1 MATYEELR
9 KQLEE
14 AQLSKLSEQEK
25 DSNVSQ
31 LESIVA
37 GIGSGLIQIPKGA
50 VSLAATLYDLGAG
63 TNTAVKFEKMFDDAT
78 NWDEKAEATA
88 LGKLTQTLV
97 NLGIPSSYG
106 FKIASNLTKEAILAK
121 KAGNYFKLANPELV
135 KTAQTAAEL
144 NTKGK
149 LATFAAGAIGAGA
162 ADAAFVGD
170 VEKMGTIGDLL
181 GGPTELKRG
190 EGEEDYDPSREL
202 INRLKFGTESALM
215 SGVISGVGSGIK
227 QIAQRGQDLRKSNGK
242 IDNLLFNIY
251 KNLNPT
257 GGKTKEFFDIE
268 RQQIGKRAAD
278 VNLAQE
284 VSRSLDQDID
294 KIFPPIKTV
303 FNKQT
308 AKQRTDTLEKIN
320 QLLKSGKP
328 EIDDTGKVVF
338 GALDEDL
345 KNEVSTILK
354 KSGADGETVD
364 NITNGLNLIRAGWS
378 DMFSSI
384 GNKIDPKDISQFK
397 SLFGEKFKSYLGS
410 TYDIFQNKSIIPML
424 NWKPAEEAIIKTKNM
439 FKQVATQNGR
449 SLTDEEANFYVD
461 RLVKSARLP
470 KGFKL
475 DKPSDPVFQL
485 PDFFAGKTVLDD
497 AISTKGYS
505 SLSSL
510 PKENREVIQELLGKS
525 ENPIQTI
532 LSGTARLSLITRR
545 NQFFQDLLEKS
556 NELKQLG
563 KGMFYDTEEEALKN
577 LGPNFKKINVDPNK
591 SLEAGITNPLNGK
604 YAINEIADALEQTAA
619 STRSEGMI
627 GKIYENLILYPKAT
641 SQIAKTILSPVT
653 HVRNFVSSG
662 AFATANGIIPDIESM
677 RKAYKSLQVGLPGAR
692 QNNDF
697 YRELLELGV
706 VNSNTKLGDLSRL
719 LKDVGFGDTVSSDKV
734 LQMMM
739 KPFSKLKRVGED
751 FYTAEDDFWKITSY
765 LGEKNRLEK
774 AYIKAGITKSANE
787 LKQEAADIVKNNIPN
802 YDYVGEFIKGLR
814 KLPVGNFM
822 AFPAEILRTSTNIVK
837 RSLDEIFTQVKNDR
851 GELVAPLRGI
861 GMQRLIGMTTTAAVV
876 PYATGEAFKA
886 IYNVADEELEA
897 MKRYVPKW
905 SKNSVLLPIRDKETG
920 QLKYVDFS
928 HANGYDTIYR
938 PFLTVINAINAGKND
953 KNGIMDDFVKGTIEA
968 TKELGSPFIDE
979 SIWTSALA
987 DLYYRNGTT
996 KEGNKIWNPEDS
1008 AGNKIKAGIGH
1019 LVESQ
1024 APFSYE
1030 QLKRL
1035 DLAIEP
1041 VDIIQKGKYDK
1052 YGRTYEL
1059 GDELA
1064 GLTGFRPV
1072 KLDVERGLDFKIAEF
1087 QKGVRE
1093 SRQLFTSQ
1101 TLKGGPV
1108 TPEEV
1113 VDAYINA
1120 NRALFQVKRNLN
1132 QDVKAAQILGASNDI
1147 IYKAGERVSKK
1158 EFNAINSN
1166 VFTPLNISKDIYKV
1180 FQENADKLGQPNP
1193 LEQAY
1198 SVISTIQDTLARTSL
1213 NKPEI
1218 PEIQN
1223 PFKNLP
1229 KPNLNQIQGLPALP
1243 DSTKIQGYG
1252 QTTLNSAVTGKQVD
1266 PTTGLTRTE
1275 TALLSPTEQI
1285 IRQDQR
1291 KKGTV

>member
-1 MATYEELR
+1 MATFEELQ
-9 KQLEE
+9 KQLEQ
-14 AQLSKLSEQEK
+14 AQLAKLSEQEK
-25 DSNVSQ
+25 DSKVSQ

-88 LGKLTQTLV
+88 LGKLTQTLI
-97 NLGIPSSYG
+97 NLGIPGTYG
-106 FKIASNLTKEAILAK
+106 FKLASNLTKEAILAK
-121 KAGNYFKLANPELV
+121 KAGNYFKINNPELV
-135 KTAQTAAEL
+135 KTAQKAAEL

-149 LATFAAGAIGAGA
+149 LATFAAGAVGAGIS
-162 ADAAFVGD
+162 DAAFVGD
-170 VEKMGTIGDLL
+170 VEKMGTLGDLL
-181 GGPTELKRG
+181 GGPTELNRG

-227 QIAQRGQDLRKSNGK
+227 RIAERGQDLRKSNSK
-242 IDNLLFNIY
+242 IDNLLFSIY

-257 GGKTKEFFDIE
+257 GGKTKEFFDLE

-284 VSRSLDQDID
+284 VSRTLDQDID

-308 AKQRTDTLEKIN
+308 AKQREETLSKIHD
-320 QLLKSGKP
+320 LLLSGKP
-328 EIDDTGKVVF
+328 EIDETGKIIF
-338 GALDEDL
+338 GSLDENI
-345 KNEVSTILK
+345 KNEVINILK
-354 KSGADGETVD
+354 KSGADDETVS
-364 NITNGLNLIRAGWS
+364 NIANGLNLIRAGWS
-378 DMFSSI
+378 DMFNSI
-384 GNKIDPKDISQFK
+384 GGKIDPKSISQFK
-397 SLFGEKFKSYLGS
+397 ELFGEKFKNYLGS

-424 NWKPAEEAIIKTKNM
+424 NWKPAEEAITKAKNM
-439 FKQVATQNGR
+439 FKQVALQNGKE
-449 SLTDEEANFYVD
+449 LTDEEANYFVD
-461 RLVKSARLP
+461 RLVKTARLP

-475 DKPSDPVFQL
+475 DKPSDPVFQI
-485 PDFFAGKTVLDD
+485 PEFFAGKTVLDD
-497 AISTKGYS
+497 AVSTKGFT

-510 PKENREVIQELLGKS
+510 PKENKEVIEELLGKS
-525 ENPIQTI
+525 KNPIQTI

-545 NQFFQDLLEKS
+545 NQFFQDLIEKS
-556 NELKQLG
+556 NELKQIG

-577 LGPNFKKINVDPNK
+577 LGPNFKKINIDPNK

-604 YAINEIADALEQTAA
+604 YAITEIADALEKTAA
-619 STRSEGMI
+619 STRSESMI

-653 HVRNFVSSG
+653 HVRNFISSG

-677 RKAYKSLQVGLPGAR
+677 RQAYKSLQVGLPGAR
-692 QNNDF
+692 QANDF

-706 VNSNTKLGDLSRL
+706 VNNNTKLGDLRNL
-719 LKDVGFGDTVSSDKV
+719 LKDVGFGDTVNSDKV

-739 KPFSKLKRVGED
+739 KPFSKLKKVSED
-751 FYTAEDDFWKITSY
+751 LYTAEDDFWKITSY
-765 LGEKNRLEK
+765 LSEKNRLQK
-774 AYIKAGITKSANE
+774 AYLKAGVTKSANE

-802 YDYVGEFIKGLR
+802 YDYVGEFIQGLR

-837 RSLDEIFTQVKNDR
+837 RSLDEIFTQVKNDK
-851 GELVAPLRGI
+851 GELVTPLRGI
-861 GMQRLIGMTTTAAVV
+861 GMQRLFGMTTTAAVV
-876 PYATGEAFKA
+876 PYATAEAFKA
-886 IYNVADEELEA
+886 LYNVADEEIEA
-897 MKRYVPKW
+897 MRRYVPQW

-920 QLKYVDFS
+920 QLKYIDFS
-928 HANGYDTIYR
+928 HANAYDTIYR
-938 PFLTVINAINAGKND
+938 PFLTVINAINEGRND
-953 KNGIMDDFVKGTIEA
+953 KNGIMDDFLKGTIEA
-968 TKELGSPFIDE
+968 TKELGSPFISE
-979 SIWTSALA
+979 AIWTSALA
-987 DLYYRNGTT
+987 DLFVRGGVT
-996 KEGNKIWNPEDS
+996 KEGTKVWNEEDT

-1019 LVESQ
+1019 LVEAQ

-1030 QLKRL
+1030 QFKRL

-1041 VDIIQKGKYDK
+1041 VDVLQKGKFDK

-1064 GLTGFRPV
+1064 GFTGFRPV

-1093 SRQLFTSQ
+1093 SRQLFTSK

-1132 QDVKAAQILGASNDI
+1132 QDLKAAETLGTSSDI
-1147 IYKAGERVSKK
+1147 ISKAAERVSKK
-1158 EFNAINSN
+1158 EFNAINSD

-1180 FQENADKLGQPNP
+1180 FQENADKLGLPNP
-1193 LEQAY
+1193 LEEAF
-1198 SVISTIQDTLARTSL
+1198 SVISDIQNSLTNTSL
-1213 NKPEI
+1213 KKPEI
-1218 PEIQN
+1218 PEIKN

-1229 KPNLNQIQGLPALP
+1229 KPNLDQIQGLPELP
-1243 DSTKIQGYG
+1243 NANQIQGYG
-1252 QTTLNSAVTGKQVD
+1252 QVSLNPGVTGQQVN
-1266 PTTGLTRTE
+1266 PATGLTRNE
-1275 TALLSPTEQI
+1275 TALLSPADQL
-1285 IRQDQR
+1285 IRQKQR
-1291 KKGTV
+1291 QQIVG

>member
-1 MATYEELR
+1 MATYEELQ

-14 AQLSKLSEQEK
+14 AQSAKLLEQEK
-25 DSNVSQ
+25 NSNVSQ

-78 NWDEKAEATA
+78 TWDEKAEATA

-97 NLGIPSSYG
+97 NLGIPGSYG
-106 FKIASNLTKEAILAK
+106 FKLASNLTKEAILAK
-121 KAGNYFKLANPELV
+121 KAGNYFKITNPALLN
-135 KTAQTAAEL
+135 TAEKAAEL

-149 LATFAAGAIGAGA
+149 LATFAAGAIGAGVS
-162 ADAAFVGD
+162 DAAFVGD

-181 GGPTELKRG
+181 GGPTELNRG
-190 EGEEDYDPSREL
+190 ENETDYDPAREL

-215 SGVISGVGSGIK
+215 SGVISGVGSSIK

-257 GGKTKEFFDIE
+257 GGKTKEFFDLE

-284 VSRSLDQDID
+284 ISRTLDQDID

-303 FNKQT
+303 FDKQL
-308 AKQRTDTLEKIN
+308 ANQRSQTLEKIN

-328 EIDDTGKVVF
+328 EIDETGKVVF
-338 GALDEDL
+338 GSLDQNL
-345 KNEVSTILK
+345 KNEVTDILRKAGANNETI
-354 KSGADGETVD
+354 D
-364 NITNGLNLIRAGWS
+364 NITNGLNLIRAGWG

-384 GNKIDPKDISQFK
+384 GGKIDPKNINLYK
-397 SLFGEKFKSYLGS
+397 ELFGEKFKDYLGA
-410 TYDIFQNKSIIPML
+410 TYDVFQNKSIIPLL
-424 NWKPAEEAIIKTKNM
+424 NWKPAEEAVNKTKNM
-439 FKQVATQNGR
+439 FKQVASQNGR
-449 SLTDEEANFYVD
+449 TLTDEEANFYVD

-475 DKPSDPVFQL
+475 DKPSDPIFQL

-497 AISTKGYS
+497 AISSKGYT

-510 PKENREVIQELLGKS
+510 PKENKEVIQQLLGKS

-556 NELKQLG
+556 NELKQVG

-577 LGPNFKKINVDPNK
+577 LGPNFKKINIDPNK
-591 SLEAGITNPLNGK
+591 TLEAGVTNPLNGK

-619 STRSEGMI
+619 QTRSDSMI

-662 AFATANGIIPDIESM
+662 AFATANGIIPDIEAM
-677 RKAYKSLQVGLPGAR
+677 RKAYKSLQTGLPGTR

-739 KPFSKLKRVGED
+739 KPFSKLKKVGED
-751 FYTAEDDFWKITSY
+751 LYTAEDDFWKITSY
-765 LGEKNRLEK
+765 LSEKSRLEK
-774 AYIKAGITKSANE
+774 AYLKAGITKSANE

-802 YDYVGEFIKGLR
+802 YDYVGDFIKGLR
-814 KLPVGNFM
+814 KLPIGNFM

-837 RSLDEIFTQVKNDR
+837 RSLDEIFTTVKNDK

-861 GMQRLIGMTTTAAVV
+861 GMQRLLGMTTTAAVV

-886 IYNVADEELEA
+886 LYNVADEELEA
-897 MKRYVPKW
+897 MRRYVPKW
-905 SKNSVLLPIRDKETG
+905 SKNSVLLPIRDKETN
-920 QLKYVDFS
+920 QLKYIDFS
-928 HANGYDTIYR
+928 HANAYDTIYR
-938 PFLTVINAINAGKND
+938 PFLTVINAINEGKND

-979 SIWTSALA
+979 AIWTSALA
-987 DLYYRNGTT
+987 DLYYRNGVT
-996 KEGNKIWNPEDS
+996 KEGTKIWNPEDT

-1052 YGRTYEL
+1052 YGRSYEL

-1132 QDVKAAQILGASNDI
+1132 QDVKAAQVLGTSSDI
-1147 IYKAGERVSKK
+1147 INKAGERVSKK
-1158 EFNAINSN
+1158 EFNAINSD

-1198 SVISTIQDTLARTSL
+1198 SVISDIQNTLMRTPLS
-1213 NKPEI
+1213 KPEI
-1218 PEIQN
+1218 PEIKN

-1252 QTTLNSAVTGKQVD
+1252 QTTLNSAVTGKQID

-1285 IRQDQR
+1285 IRQEQR
-1291 KKGTV
+1291 QKGTV

>member
-303 FNKQT
+303 FNRQT

-475 DKPSDPVFQL
+475 AVLQVY
-485 PDFFAGKTVLDD
+485 GCEKTH
-497 AISTKGYS
+497 
-505 SLSSL
+505 
-510 PKENREVIQELLGKS
+510 
-525 ENPIQTI
+525 
-532 LSGTARLSLITRR
+532 SLI
-545 NQFFQDLLEKS
+545 
-556 NELKQLG
+556 
-563 KGMFYDTEEEALKN
+563 
-577 LGPNFKKINVDPNK
+577 
-591 SLEAGITNPLNGK
+591 
-604 YAINEIADALEQTAA
+604 
-619 STRSEGMI
+619 
-627 GKIYENLILYPKAT
+627 
-641 SQIAKTILSPVT
+641 
-653 HVRNFVSSG
+653 
-662 AFATANGIIPDIESM
+662 
-677 RKAYKSLQVGLPGAR
+677 
-692 QNNDF
+692 
-697 YRELLELGV
+697 
-706 VNSNTKLGDLSRL
+706 
-719 LKDVGFGDTVSSDKV
+719 
-734 LQMMM
+734 
-739 KPFSKLKRVGED
+739 
-751 FYTAEDDFWKITSY
+751 
-765 LGEKNRLEK
+765 
-774 AYIKAGITKSANE
+774 
-787 LKQEAADIVKNNIPN
+787 
-802 YDYVGEFIKGLR
+802 
-814 KLPVGNFM
+814 
-822 AFPAEILRTSTNIVK
+822 
-837 RSLDEIFTQVKNDR
+837 
-851 GELVAPLRGI
+851 
-861 GMQRLIGMTTTAAVV
+861 
-876 PYATGEAFKA
+876 
-886 IYNVADEELEA
+886 
-897 MKRYVPKW
+897 
-905 SKNSVLLPIRDKETG
+905 
-920 QLKYVDFS
+920 
-928 HANGYDTIYR
+928 
-938 PFLTVINAINAGKND
+938 
-953 KNGIMDDFVKGTIEA
+953 
-968 TKELGSPFIDE
+968 
-979 SIWTSALA
+979 
-987 DLYYRNGTT
+987 
-996 KEGNKIWNPEDS
+996 
-1008 AGNKIKAGIGH
+1008 
-1019 LVESQ
+1019 
-1024 APFSYE
+1024 
-1030 QLKRL
+1030 
-1035 DLAIEP
+1035 
-1041 VDIIQKGKYDK
+1041 
-1052 YGRTYEL
+1052 
-1059 GDELA
+1059 
-1064 GLTGFRPV
+1064 
-1072 KLDVERGLDFKIAEF
+1072 
-1087 QKGVRE
+1087 
-1093 SRQLFTSQ
+1093 
-1101 TLKGGPV
+1101 
-1108 TPEEV
+1108 
-1113 VDAYINA
+1113 
-1120 NRALFQVKRNLN
+1120 
-1132 QDVKAAQILGASNDI
+1132 
-1147 IYKAGERVSKK
+1147 
-1158 EFNAINSN
+1158 
-1166 VFTPLNISKDIYKV
+1166 ISW
-1180 FQENADKLGQPNP
+1180 
-1193 LEQAY
+1193 
-1198 SVISTIQDTLARTSL
+1198 
-1213 NKPEI
+1213 
-1218 PEIQN
+1218 
-1223 PFKNLP
+1223 
-1229 KPNLNQIQGLPALP
+1229 
-1243 DSTKIQGYG
+1243 
-1252 QTTLNSAVTGKQVD
+1252 
-1266 PTTGLTRTE
+1266 
-1275 TALLSPTEQI
+1275 
-1285 IRQDQR
+1285 
-1291 KKGTV
+1291 

>member
-1 MATYEELR
+1 MATFEELQ

-14 AQLSKLSEQEK
+14 AQLAKLTEQEK
-25 DSNVSQ
+25 DSKVSQ

-97 NLGIPSSYG
+97 NLGVPGSYG
-106 FKIASNLTKEAILAK
+106 FKLASNLTKETILAK
-121 KAGNYFKLANPELV
+121 KAGNYFKLNNPTLIN
-135 KTAQTAAEL
+135 TAEKAAEL

-181 GGPTELKRG
+181 GGPTELNRG

-227 QIAQRGQDLRKSNGK
+227 QIAQRGQDLRKSNNK
-242 IDNLLFNIY
+242 IDNLLFNVY

-268 RQQIGKRAAD
+268 RQQIGKRASD

-328 EIDDTGKVVF
+328 EIDETGKVIF
-338 GALDEDL
+338 GSLDENL
-345 KNEVSTILK
+345 KNEVTDILK
-354 KSGADGETVD
+354 KAGANGETVD

-397 SLFGEKFKSYLGS
+397 SLFGEKFKSYLGA

-439 FKQVATQNGR
+439 FKQVAAQNGK

-497 AISTKGYS
+497 AISSKGYT

-619 STRSEGMI
+619 STRSESMI

-653 HVRNFVSSG
+653 HVRNFISAG
-662 AFATANGIIPDIESM
+662 AFTTANGIVPDIEAM
-677 RKAYKSLQVGLPGAR
+677 RKAYRSLQVGLPGAR

-706 VNSNTKLGDLSRL
+706 VNSNTKLGDLNRL
-719 LKDVGFGDTVSSDKV
+719 LKDVGFGDTVNSDKV

-739 KPFSKLKRVGED
+739 KPLSKIKKIGED

-765 LGEKNRLEK
+765 LSEKSRLEK
-774 AYIKAGITKSANE
+774 AYIKAGITKSADE
-787 LKQEAADIVKNNIPN
+787 LKLEAADIVKNNIPN

-851 GELVAPLRGI
+851 GELVTPLRGI
-861 GMQRLIGMTTTAAVV
+861 GMQRLIGMTTTATVL
-876 PYATGEAFKA
+876 PYATAEIFKT

-897 MKRYVPKW
+897 MRRYVPQW
-905 SKNSVLLPIRDKETG
+905 SKNSVLLPIRDKETN

-928 HANGYDTIYR
+928 HANAYDTIYR
-938 PFLTVINAINAGKND
+938 PFLTVINAINAGRND

-968 TKELGSPFIDE
+968 TKELGSPFISE

-987 DLYYRNGTT
+987 DLFVRNGVT
-996 KEGNKIWNPEDS
+996 KENNKVWNPADTT
-1008 AGNKIKAGIGH
+1008 GDKIKFGIQH

-1030 QLKRL
+1030 QLKKL

-1052 YGRTYEL
+1052 YGRTFEL
-1059 GDELA
+1059 GDQLA
-1064 GLTGFRPV
+1064 GFTGFGPV

-1087 QKGVRE
+1087 QKGIRD
-1093 SRQLFTSQ
+1093 SRQLFTSR

-1120 NRALFQVKRNLN
+1120 NRALFQTKRNLN
-1132 QDVKAAQILGASNDI
+1132 QDIKAAQVLGTSGDI
-1147 IYKAGERVSKK
+1147 INKAAERVSKK
-1158 EFNAINSN
+1158 EFNAINSD

-1198 SVISTIQDTLARTSL
+1198 SVIADIQNTLSQTPLS
-1213 NKPEI
+1213 KPEI
-1218 PEIQN
+1218 PEIKN

-1243 DSTKIQGYG
+1243 DATKIQGYG
-1252 QTTLNSAVTGKQVD
+1252 QVSLNSGVTGQID
-1266 PTTGLTRTE
+1266 PTTKLTKIE
-1275 TALLSPTEQI
+1275 TALLRPDEQI
-1285 IRQDQR
+1285 IRQQQR
-1291 KKGTV
+1291 EKGTA